1 MTRCMCYMPPAM
13 DDVQLARLYEQ
24 YGYLVH
30 RRCLQLVR
38 RPEDAEDALQETF
51 LRVKRYGAPREEGSG
66 SLLAW
71 LYTIAQRC
79 CFDLL
84 KRRGREPTL
93 DEERLAVLDERSQG
107 SPEDADRLALL
118 GLALRQLDGKTRT
131 IGVLHFLDGYTQEEV
146 AAQTGYSRR
155 TIGKKLQ
162 QFEERIRQ
170 LWQSRASLKE
180 RR

>member
-1 MTRCMCYMPPAM
+1 M
-13 DDVQLARLYEQ
+13 DDARLAQLYER

-51 LRVKRYGAPREEGSG
+51 LRVKRYGAPREGGST
-66 SLLAW
+66 LAW

-84 KRRGREPTL
+84 EKRGREPAA
-93 DEERLAVLDERSQG
+93 EEEQLAALETRGEG
-107 SPEDADRLALL
+107 SPEDADRRALL

-131 IGVLHFLDGYTQEEV
+131 IGVLHFLGGYTQEEV
-146 AAQTGYSRR
+146 AEQTGYSRR

-162 QFEERIRQ
+162 QFEESIRQ

>member
-1 MTRCMCYMPPAM
+1 M

-51 LRVKRYGAPREEGSG
+51 LRVKRYDGPREGG

-84 KRRGREPTL
+84 ERRGREPTL
-93 DEERLAVLDERSQG
+93 EEGQLAALEERGQG
-107 SPEDADRLALL
+107 SPEDGDRRALL

-162 QFEERIRQ
+162 QFEQRLRQ
-170 LWQSRASLKE
+170 LWQARPRLKE

>member
-1 MTRCMCYMPPAM
+1 M
-13 DDVQLARLYEQ
+13 DDAQLARLYEQ

-51 LRVKRYGAPREEGSG
+51 LRVKRYGAPREGGSM
-66 SLLAW
+66 LAW

-84 KRRGREPTL
+84 ERRGREPTA
-93 DEERLAVLDERSQG
+93 EQEQLAALEQRGEG
-107 SPEDADRLALL
+107 SPEDADRRALL

-131 IGVLHFLDGYTQEEV
+131 IGVLHFMDGYTQEEV
-146 AAQTGYSRR
+146 AEKTGYSRR

-162 QFEERIRQ
+162 QFEDRIRQ
-170 LWQSRASLKE
+170 LWQARARRKE
-180 RR
+180 TP

>member
-1 MTRCMCYMPPAM
+1 M

-51 LRVKRYGAPREEGSG
+51 LRVKRYGAPREGGSM
-66 SLLAW
+66 LAW

-84 KRRGREPTL
+84 ERRGREPIA
-93 DEERLAVLDERSQG
+93 DQEQLAVLEERGEG
-107 SPEDADRLALL
+107 SPEDADRRAML

-146 AAQTGYSRR
+146 AEKTGYSRR

-162 QFEERIRQ
+162 QFEDRIRQ
-170 LWQSRASLKE
+170 LWQARASRKE
-180 RR
+180 RP

>member
-1 MTRCMCYMPPAM
+1 M

-51 LRVKRYGAPREEGSG
+51 LRVKRYGAPREGGSM
-66 SLLAW
+66 LAW

-84 KRRGREPTL
+84 ERRGREPTAEQEQL
-93 DEERLAVLDERSQG
+93 AALEERGEG
-107 SPEDADRLALL
+107 SSEDADRRALL
-118 GLALRQLDGKTRT
+118 GLALRQLDDKTRT

-146 AAQTGYSRR
+146 AEKTGFSRR

-162 QFEERIRQ
+162 QFEDRIRQ
-170 LWQSRASLKE
+170 LWQARASRKE

>member
-1 MTRCMCYMPPAM
+1 M
-13 DDVQLARLYEQ
+13 DDAWLAQLYAQ

-51 LRVKRYGAPREEGSG
+51 LRAKRYGAPREGG
-66 SLLAW
+66 ATLAW

-79 CFDLL
+79 CFDLME
-84 KRRGREPTL
+84 RSSREPPA
-93 DEERLAVLDERSQG
+93 EESQLAALEQRGEG
-107 SPEDADRLALL
+107 SPEDADRRAML

-146 AAQTGYSRR
+146 ATQTGYSRR

-162 QFEERIRQ
+162 QFEDRIRQ
-170 LWQSRASLKE
+170 LWQARAGLKE
-180 RR
+180 TR